1 LGGARYAADRG
12 GDYCD
17 PHVRSIRAVTYLHL
31 PSAIFFDLDD
41 TLLDDRGAQQAYL
54 EQVYTAWRDHL
65 PHSAEEF
72 PVKWRTALQHHF
84 DRHIRGE
91 LSYVAQRRER
101 IRDVFHAPLLSDDE
115 ADARMREFLDIYEAS
130 WRLFDDVLPVLDA
143 LSDRPLGV
151 ITNGTI
157 EQQHAKL
164 ARMGIADRFALVLT
178 SEAAGVGKPDPRI
191 FNEAAARLRVSARDC
206 VHVGDDW
213 ERDVEGSRRAG
224 FRAVWLDRRH
234 DHHSKA
240 LDADVLRIAS
250 LQELLACLV

>member
-1 LGGARYAADRG
+1 MNEIDH
-12 GDYCD
+12 CD
-17 PHVRSIRAVTYLHL
+17 PNVDARRRSNLSALA
-31 PSAIFFDLDD
+31 SAIFFDLDD

-54 EQVYTAWRDHL
+54 AQVYAAWRDHL
-65 PHSAEEF
+65 PHSEDEF
-72 PVKWRTALQHHF
+72 PAKWRTALQHHF

-101 IRDVFHAPLLSDDE
+101 IRDVFQAPLLSDDE

-130 WRLFDDVLPVLDA
+130 WRLFDDVRPVLDA

-151 ITNGTI
+151 ITNGTVA
-157 EQQHAKL
+157 QQHAKL

-191 FNEAAARLRVSARDC
+191 FNEAAARLRLSAREC

-224 FRAVWLDRRH
+224 FRAVWLDRRQ
-234 DHHSKA
+234 DNESNA
-240 LDADVLRIAS
+240 LDPDVTRIAS